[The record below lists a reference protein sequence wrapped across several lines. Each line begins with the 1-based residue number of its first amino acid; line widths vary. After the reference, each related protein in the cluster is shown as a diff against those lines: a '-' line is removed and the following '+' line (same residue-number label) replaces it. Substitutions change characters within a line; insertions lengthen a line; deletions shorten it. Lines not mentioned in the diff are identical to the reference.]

1 MKIRIISVNT
11 EDIKDFDSVQ
21 SFGHQVENGQK
32 LRYQVRRSK
41 IKEFISTNNLPISI
55 FDAVTPNKF
64 KINDNVM
71 EFNNLKFEL
80 SDDSEFYISN
90 ILSHYQIWNLDEDT
104 LILEDDVILDKNQ
117 LDEISTLIGSFKEI
131 EFDNKVL
138 YLQLSTPWHES
149 FFDKEFSLQPLN
161 EHFGKYIGG
170 DLSGT
175 SALFLTKECKKII
188 LNNLQPLCACDKY
201 FNKLRSIGILQFY
214 LPNDKTKMMRLDK
227 NTSWL

>member
-1 MKIRIISVNT
+1 MEIRIISVNT
-11 EDIKDFDSVQ
+11 EDIKDFNSVQ
-21 SFGHQVENGQK
+21 SFGHQLENGQK
-32 LRYQVRRSK
+32 LRYQVRRNK

-64 KINDNVM
+64 TINDSVV

-90 ILSHYQIWNLDEDT
+90 LLSHYQIWKLDEDT
-104 LILEDDVILDKNQ
+104 LILEDDVILDKIQ
-117 LDEISTLIGSFKEI
+117 LEGIITLIDSFREI
-131 EFDNKVL
+131 EFDNKAL

-149 FFDKEFSLQPLN
+149 FFDKEFSLQPVN
-161 EHFGKYIGG
+161 EYLGKYISG

-201 FNKLRSIGILQFY
+201 FNKLSSLGVVQFY
-214 LPNDKTKMMRLDK
+214 LPNDKTKMLRLDK
-227 NTSWL
+227 KTSWL